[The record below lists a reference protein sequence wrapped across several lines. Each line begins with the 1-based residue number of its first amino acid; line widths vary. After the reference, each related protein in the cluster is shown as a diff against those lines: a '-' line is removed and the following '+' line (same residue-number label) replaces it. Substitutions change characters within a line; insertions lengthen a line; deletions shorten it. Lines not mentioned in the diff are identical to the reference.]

1 MSDDE
6 ITVDIAATTGLKKT
20 GFSEVLYD
28 DTTVPIIGAKKS
40 VTKIPQSPLLQRRNS
55 MEQLS
60 STITHRNDD
69 NNSLRKIPA
78 YRSIRKSQP
87 IRDRSTS
94 KENTWNGRSSASP
107 TNNTK
112 KRPSISNETF
122 QQPGKTAANNSP
134 LARNTPTRTSQQMD
148 SRNRSRRATSSSVNT
163 SPIKTLNNNHLQS
176 PLAQQLLEAAGK
188 AKNDAQ
194 ILGKIKQILNSY
206 ASKNKVNGEFDDFTT
221 TWVNNNGN
229 LEAPIVVEG
238 NSNNNN
244 GSPIKSLSK
253 RSSTVS
259 SSDSNPTTT
268 SSREL
273 PAVVSPRRNDKGL
286 SRIPGPVRSN
296 TGLY

>member
-28 DTTVPIIGAKKS
+28 DTVPIIGAKKS

-69 NNSLRKIPA
+69 NSSLRKIPA

-107 TNNTK
+107 TNSTK
-112 KRPSISNETF
+112 KRPSISTDTF
-122 QQPGKTAANNSP
+122 QQPGKTTSSP

-148 SRNRSRRATSSSVNT
+148 ARNRSRRATSSVNT
-163 SPIKTLNNNHLQS
+163 SPIKTVNNNHLQS

-206 ASKNKVNGEFDDFTT
+206 ASKNKVNGEFEDFTT

-229 LEAPIVVEG
+229 LEAPVVEG
-238 NSNNNN
+238 NNNN

-259 SSDSNPTTT
+259 SSDSNPTTTT

>member
-28 DTTVPIIGAKKS
+28 DTVPIIGAKKS

-69 NNSLRKIPA
+69 NSSLRKIPA

-112 KRPSISNETF
+112 KRPSISTETF
-122 QQPGKTAANNSP
+122 QQPGKTTSSP

-148 SRNRSRRATSSSVNT
+148 ARNRSRRATSSSVNT
-163 SPIKTLNNNHLQS
+163 SPIKTVNNNHLQS

-194 ILGKIKQILNSY
+194 ILGKIKQILSSY
-206 ASKNKVNGEFDDFTT
+206 ASKNKVNGEFEDFTT

-229 LEAPIVVEG
+229 LEAPVVEG
-238 NSNNNN
+238 NNNN

-259 SSDSNPTTT
+259 SSDSNPTT

>member
-28 DTTVPIIGAKKS
+28 DTVPIIGAKKS

-69 NNSLRKIPA
+69 NSSLRKIPA

-112 KRPSISNETF
+112 KRPSITTDTF
-122 QQPGKTAANNSP
+122 QQPGKTTSSS
-134 LARNTPTRTSQQMD
+134 LARNTPTRTSQQID
-148 SRNRSRRATSSSVNT
+148 ARNRSRRATSSSVNT
-163 SPIKTLNNNHLQS
+163 SPIKTVNNNHLQS

-206 ASKNKVNGEFDDFTT
+206 ASKNKVNGEFEDFTT

-229 LEAPIVVEG
+229 LEAPVVEG
-238 NSNNNN
+238 NNNN

-259 SSDSNPTTT
+259 SSDSNPTTN

>member
-28 DTTVPIIGAKKS
+28 DTVPIIGAKKS

-69 NNSLRKIPA
+69 NSSLRKIPA

-107 TNNTK
+107 TNSTK
-112 KRPSISNETF
+112 KRPSISTDTF
-122 QQPGKTAANNSP
+122 QQPGKTTSSP

-163 SPIKTLNNNHLQS
+163 SPIKTVNNNHLQS

-206 ASKNKVNGEFDDFTT
+206 ASKNKVNGEFEDFTT

-229 LEAPIVVEG
+229 LEAPVVEG
-238 NSNNNN
+238 NNNN

>member
-28 DTTVPIIGAKKS
+28 DTVPIIGAKKS

-69 NNSLRKIPA
+69 NSSLRKIPA

-112 KRPSISNETF
+112 KRPSITTDTF
-122 QQPGKTAANNSP
+122 QQPGKTTSSP

-148 SRNRSRRATSSSVNT
+148 ARNRSRRATSSSVNT
-163 SPIKTLNNNHLQS
+163 SPIKTVNNNHLQS

-206 ASKNKVNGEFDDFTT
+206 ASKNKVNGEFEDFTT

-229 LEAPIVVEG
+229 LEAPVVEG
-238 NSNNNN
+238 NNNN

-259 SSDSNPTTT
+259 SSDSNPTTN